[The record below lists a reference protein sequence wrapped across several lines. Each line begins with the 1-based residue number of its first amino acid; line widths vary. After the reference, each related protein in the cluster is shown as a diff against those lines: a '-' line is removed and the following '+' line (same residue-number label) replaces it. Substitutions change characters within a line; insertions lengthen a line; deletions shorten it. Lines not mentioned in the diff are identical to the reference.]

1 MFSIVRGE
9 CLRRNR
15 GIKYCTVNT
24 VTKKLNKLMNGPLW
38 INKEILLAL
47 EEKRILTKLKLKSM
61 LRENK
66 KARKLNTNI

>member
-66 KARKLNTNI
+66 KTRKLNTNI

>member
-1 MFSIVRGE
+1 
-9 CLRRNR
+9 
-15 GIKYCTVNT
+15 
-24 VTKKLNKLMNGPLW
+24 MNGPLW

-66 KARKLNTNI
+66 KTRKLNTNI